1 MELELSGP
9 LLTRKNRFRFARD
22 TGFAEVES
30 GPGPGTAPLPYAFGS
45 RPCHCKDEYRT
56 DQRQRFTRV
65 FRAKL
70 LRVAFGQELRIDFHP
85 GITHSQE

>member
-45 RPCHCKDEYRT
+45 RPCHCRDEYNT
-56 DQRQRFTRV
+56 INDSASLV
-65 FRAKL
+65 FSGRNC
-70 LRVAFGQELRIDFHP
+70 QE
-85 GITHSQE
+85 